1 MVDHLDGAPRAVLD
15 GDAPLVR
22 AMLDALLDPW
32 VLLEPVTDSV
42 GNVVDFRYEDTNEAA
57 CHEQQRSR
65 DEFIGSQ
72 LLAGLPEPSRPVV
85 LAAARAAF
93 LNPGPTV
100 LDSFQLP
107 WNSAGLADRVYDIR
121 AVRVGHR
128 LSATWRDVTTRVR
141 ETSELA
147 ASESRYRMLAE
158 NASDVVYSTAAHGR
172 ITWISPSVTAVL
184 GWRPGELVGRVA
196 VELLHPDDHEPAAAI
211 QRTLLSETA
220 EPPSDRE
227 VRYATK
233 GGGWRWMSVR
243 ARATH
248 DDAGGLDGS
257 VVALRDVQEARRA
270 RQRLAASEAN
280 YRSLA
285 ENSSDV
291 ILILAPDGTIRWT
304 SPSAAVT
311 LGRSPDDLLGA
322 DALELLNVDD
332 WPLVRARASAALHGE
347 PIPPT
352 EARYRHAK
360 GDFRWGSFAA
370 SLRDGTAG
378 QEWLIALRDIDA
390 EVRARQALATSRELL
405 RGTID
410 TLLDPWVLMNAVR
423 DDAGTIIDF
432 EYVDANDAAC
442 RANELPREKLIGSR
456 LLALFPQHAP
466 DGLLRLY
473 ADVVETGEPLTLDDH
488 PFSSQVTGFVERR
501 YDNRAAR
508 VGDGI
513 SFTWRDVTDRYEAR
527 AELTRL
533 ARYDMLTGLPNRAYV
548 MDQMRV
554 VLSRRRPDEDPVAI
568 LFCDL
573 DHFKSINDAH
583 LHAAGDAVL
592 QAVAARLLASVRPRD
607 VVGRLGGDEFV
618 VVLDGVRDVDEAQS
632 VAERIRAS
640 VAQPIPL
647 ADRVLR
653 IRTSIGITLIPG
665 GTDADTALTMSDDA
679 MYRAKSL
686 GRDRAVFISASAST
700 EPS

>member
-1 MVDHLDGAPRAVLD
+1 MVDLIDGAPPAVGA

-22 AMLDALLDPW
+22 VVLDALLDPW
-32 VLLEPVTDSV
+32 VLLEPVTDDV
-42 GNVVDFRYEDTNEAA
+42 GNVLDFRYAAANEAA
-57 CHEQQRSR
+57 CREQQRSR
-65 DEFIGSQ
+65 DEFVGS
-72 LLAGLPEPSRPVV
+72 LMLAGLPEPSRPAV
-85 LAAARAAF
+85 LAAALAAF
-93 LNPGPTV
+93 ANPGPTV
-100 LDSFQLP
+100 LDSFPLP

-147 ASESRYRMLAE
+147 ASEARHRMLAE

-172 ITWISPSVTAVL
+172 ITWVSPSVTAVL
-184 GWRPGELVGRVA
+184 GWRPEDLVGRA
-196 VELLHPDDHEPAAAI
+196 AAELLHPDDHESAAAI
-211 QRTLLSETA
+211 HRSLLAGTA
-220 EPPSDRE
+220 EPPAELE
-227 VRYATK
+227 VRYATRA
-233 GGGWRWMSVR
+233 GDWRWMGLR

-248 DDAGGLDGS
+248 DDDGEFDGS
-257 VVALRDVQEARRA
+257 VVALRDVEEARRA
-270 RQRLAASEAN
+270 RERLAASEAN

-291 ILILAPDGTIRWT
+291 ILILAPEGTIRWA
-304 SPSAAVT
+304 SPSAVVT
-311 LGRSPDDLLGA
+311 LGRTPDDLVGA
-322 DALELLNVDD
+322 DALELVNVEER
-332 WPLVRARASAALHGE
+332 PLVRARGRTALHGE
-347 PIPPT
+347 AIPPT

-410 TLLDPWVLMNAVR
+410 TLIDPWVLMNAVR
-423 DDAGTIIDF
+423 DGTGTIVDF

-442 RANELPREKLIGSR
+442 RANGLPREELIGSR
-456 LLALFPQHAP
+456 LLTLFPQHAP

-473 ADVVETGEPLTLDDH
+473 AEVVETGEPLALDDH
-488 PFSSQVTGFVERR
+488 PFSSEITGFVERR

-527 AELTRL
+527 EELTRL

-548 MDQMRV
+548 MEQMRA

-592 QAVAARLLASVRPRD
+592 RAVAARLLASVRPRD

-647 ADRVLR
+647 PDRVLR
-653 IRTSIGITLIPG
+653 IRTSVGITLIPG

-686 GRDRAVFISASAST
+686 GRDRAVFLPPSAAT